1 MGINTERLSAG
12 ARRRLRG
19 RNAVEEAVPHHRP
32 ISRGA
37 ALSDTPPLHFGKFV
51 PGFDFLQSLAK
62 GASSSMAQ
70 LPKLSNWVAP
80 TIDVQELDKRIQELK
95 AVQFWLEQNSRAL
108 AATIQAL
115 EVQKMTLAT
124 LEGMNFSIGD
134 VANAF
139 KPKTADRAGDA
150 APTQPRPTQPQTTP
164 HPPPGPPRAG
174 APPPHGAGPRRA
186 QPPPRPPAPPRRAG
200 QGPKSGPRRSRTNS
214 QRSRANIQCSR
225 AARGGPVAMVE
236 RAPQP
241 VPADRCRC
249 AEGRRQRRFC
259 GRSCAN
265 AAGQAFHDKG
275 HPQACCRQEGGRQET
290 CGQACPPVCGAQNPR
305 PQHRRAPTCRL
316 TGGWVVCR
324 PAISPVG
331 FAYETLSLRPR
342 HAPPLAHGCGP

>member
-1 MGINTERLSAG
+1 M
-12 ARRRLRG
+12 
-19 RNAVEEAVPHHRP
+19 
-32 ISRGA
+32 
-37 ALSDTPPLHFGKFV
+37 SDTPHFDFGKFV

-70 LPKLSNWVAP
+70 LPKLSNLVGP
-80 TIDVQELDKRIQELK
+80 TIDGQELDKRIQELK
-95 AVQFWLEQNSRAL
+95 AVQFRLEQNSRAL

-115 EVQKMTLAT
+115 EGHKMALAT

-150 APTQPRPTQPQTTP
+150 APTQAGASQAQTTP
-164 HPPPGPPRAG
+164 HAPAHPPQPKAGGPRG
-174 APPPHGAGPRRA
+174 RAPPDPGGCKPGASHARRPGA
-186 QPPPRPPAPPRRAG
+186 PRRAG
-200 QGPKSGPRRSRTNS
+200 QGPKSGPRRSRTNI

-236 RAPQP
+236 RAHQP

-249 AEGRRQRRFC
+249 AEGRRQRRFW

-342 HAPPLAHGCGP
+342 HAPPLAHGCGPGAGATAGPDGPA